1 MDAGCPGLV
10 AATPQ
15 DLGDPGGGQGRS
27 PGPEPEAVQA
37 GQLVACARQEYRV
50 TGFHDGF
57 QLMHPYQTVSVHS
70 AAGAPATSRHI
81 GVSVAVI
88 PHR

>member
-57 QLMHPYQTVSVHS
+57 QLMHPYQTVSVL
-70 AAGAPATSRHI
+70 GPPPKGQRPD
-81 GVSVAVI
+81 AVKMI
-88 PHR
+88 RN